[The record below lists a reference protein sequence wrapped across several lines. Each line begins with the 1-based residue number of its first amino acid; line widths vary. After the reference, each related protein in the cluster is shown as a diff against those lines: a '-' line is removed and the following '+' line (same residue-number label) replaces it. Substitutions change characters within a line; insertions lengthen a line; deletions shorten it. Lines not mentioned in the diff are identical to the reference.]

1 MKLAIVGGGP
11 SGLRAAEVAVTS
23 GLHVTL
29 FEGKP
34 SVGRKFLVAGHGGLN
49 LTHSES
55 PTQFVTRYEGGSDSF
70 WTSLLHEFGNQ
81 EVRQWASD
89 LGIETFIGTS
99 GRVFPKEF
107 KAAPLLRRWVERLR
121 SLGIRFQTRHYLHAL
136 RREDEHFLLEFQTPE
151 GIQQHAA
158 DSVILALGG
167 ASWPQTGSDAAWVSI
182 MESLDVEVTR
192 FSAANCGWEV
202 DWHQDILSTVEGLP
216 LKNITVSA
224 GGKSISGELLITR
237 YGLEGGALYQLGS
250 TLRSLPEPILTIDLK
265 PSFSSQ
271 ELMDKFSN
279 SHPKGDLFKAA
290 AAAWKLAPAQL
301 ALLRHHVEGWAASH
315 QPNLSPKLL
324 ADSVKSLPI
333 TLIGPRPIAEAISS
347 AGGVA
352 FSELDD
358 HLMVKRLPGLFVA
371 GEMIDWEAPT
381 GGYLLQG
388 CFATGTRAAQGVLE
402 YFEKEP
408 LAPSL
413 YQEGKKP
420 PSPSQAAAD
429 ETQKRK

>member
-1 MKLAIVGGGP
+1 MNLTIVGGGP
-11 SGLRAAEVAVTS
+11 SGLRAAEVAINS
-23 GLHVTL
+23 GLQVTL

-55 PTQFVTRYEGGSDSF
+55 LSQFITRYEGGSDSF
-70 WTSLLHEFGNQ
+70 WTSLLHEFGNK
-81 EVRQWASD
+81 EIRQWASD

-121 SLGIRFQTRHYLHAL
+121 SRGVHFQTRHYLHAL
-136 RREDEHFLLEFQTPE
+136 RQEDDQFLLKFQTPE
-151 GIQQHAA
+151 GIQQHSA
-158 DSVILALGG
+158 DFVILALGG

-182 MESLDVEVTR
+182 MESLGVEVTR

-202 DWHQDILSTVEGLP
+202 NWHPNILPTAEGLP
-216 LKNITVSA
+216 LKNIAVSA
-224 GGKSISGELLITR
+224 GSKSILGELLITR

-250 TLRSLPEPILTIDLK
+250 TLRSLPEPVLTIDLK
-265 PSFSSQ
+265 PSYSLD
-271 ELMDKFSN
+271 ELINKIPN
-279 SHPKGDLFKAA
+279 SKEDLLARAAKA
-290 AAAWKLAPAQL
+290 WRLQPAPL
-301 ALLRHHVEGWAASH
+301 ALLKHHVMERSMSKLPPITPAL
-315 QPNLSPKLL
+315 LSLTAKE
-324 ADSVKSLPI
+324 LPI
-333 TLIGPRPIAEAISS
+333 ALTGPRPIEEAISS

-352 FSELDD
+352 FTELDE

-388 CFATGTRAAQGVLE
+388 CFATGTCAAQGALE
-402 YFEKEP
+402 FFEKEP

-413 YQEGKKP
+413 YQEGKRP
-420 PSPSQAAAD
+420 PSPSQAVAD
-429 ETQKRK
+429 